1 MTRLRL
7 ASLFMAVVAGDYA
20 LLKLA
25 YGQLTDFGVSAAVSA
40 GSLVTAGL
48 IIHADSRRRQAMARE
63 RAVVW
68 HRRDQEA
75 AIAAGQQCPLC
86 GGVRQK
92 PSESPRFVDRQLA
105 RLCEACA
112 SALNLG
118 PTR

>member
-1 MTRLRL
+1 MTRLRI
-7 ASLFMAVVAGDYA
+7 ASLSMAVVAGDYA
-20 LLKLA
+20 LLRLA
-25 YGQLTDFGVSAAVSA
+25 YGQLTDFAIAAAVCA
-40 GSLVTAGL
+40 GSLITSGL
-48 IIHADSRRRQAMARE
+48 IVHADNRRRQAMERG

-75 AIAAGQQCPLC
+75 AIAAGQQCPMC
-86 GGVRQK
+86 GGASQE

-105 RLCEACA
+105 RLCEGCA